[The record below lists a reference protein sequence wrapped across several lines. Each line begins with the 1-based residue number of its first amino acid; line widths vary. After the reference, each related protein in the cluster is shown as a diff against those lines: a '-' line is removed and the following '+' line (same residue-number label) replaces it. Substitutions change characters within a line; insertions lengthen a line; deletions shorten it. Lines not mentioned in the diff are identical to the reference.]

1 MDVREERIYLE
12 AAALWREL
20 HGDAA
25 PPPADSEAL
34 LEIIMGGLPAVDY
47 ERLCSP
53 WLRPSTISGPKTRK
67 AD

>member
-1 MDVREERIYLE
+1 MDGREERIYRE

-20 HGDAA
+20 HGDSA

-34 LEIIMGGLPAVDY
+34 LDIIMGDLPAADY

-53 WLRPSTISGPKTRK
+53 WLRPSTITGPKARK